1 MASFKKA
8 HIPYGWFLAYV
19 KAHAPLA
26 TICWGKT
33 RERGSG
39 SSAYQACYARY
50 RQALKRHLESAV
62 AGCPESE
69 SAVADAKFDPD
80 NYHARFIYVQPREG
94 AQYFERRWAF
104 ARDADRRRQIGGG
117 RKRSA
122 TIIRELL
129 MDWYSKIRH
138 SVDCKIMCRFPKKCL
153 LVKAQMLQEDY
164 LVTCMK
170 MNVQPELVD
179 VGPRWL
185 NELLSEYRISD
196 RIPNRKFKVPRWV
209 LGERLE
215 IFWITVAKVRM
226 LIILTFG
233 YDPDCRT

>member
-1 MASFKKA
+1 
-8 HIPYGWFLAYV
+8 
-19 KAHAPLA
+19 
-26 TICWGKT
+26 
-33 RERGSG
+33 
-39 SSAYQACYARY
+39 
-50 RQALKRHLESAV
+50 
-62 AGCPESE
+62 
-69 SAVADAKFDPD
+69 
-80 NYHARFIYVQPREG
+80 
-94 AQYFERRWAF
+94 
-104 ARDADRRRQIGGG
+104 
-117 RKRSA
+117 
-122 TIIRELL
+122 

-170 MNVQPELVD
+170 MNVQPEVVD

-215 IFWITVAKVRM
+215 IFWITVAKVRK
-226 LIILTFG
+226 LIMLTFG
-233 YDPDCRT
+233 YDPDCRNIDQSPSHSNEAGSKACNTLALKGAPTLPLSKTMLPRGRGGASIQ